1 VPDATTS
8 SSTRPTNP
16 SEIPDLP
23 ARQAIPR
30 LVDAHGGRLYG
41 LGLKLCGNPED
52 AEDLVQEVFL
62 QAYRKWHQ
70 FEGRSDPSS
79 WLYTIGAR
87 ACQRMHRR
95 RSGEPARMEPLA
107 ALLPNEDDA
116 VPDPEAEGPLD
127 AQLRR
132 EAREVI
138 DRALLALPP
147 DFRLTLVLKDIAE
160 LSVSEVAEIL
170 GIKEATVK
178 TRVHRGRL
186 ALRKAMLDELP
197 IGREGR
203 PGRSSRSD
211 QAQGAARPAEHAKHP
226 RSVCLEL
233 LRGKQEALD
242 RGVEFPVAHELLC
255 ERCEALFSSLDL
267 ARDLCRDVDGGA
279 LPSKVRE
286 LILSSID

>member
-1 VPDATTS
+1 VSEATTS
-8 SSTRPTNP
+8 SSLSTGSPKNGNGDHDL
-16 SEIPDLP
+16 PDLP

-52 AEDLVQEVFL
+52 AEDLVQEIFL

-70 FEGRSDPSS
+70 FEGRSDPST

-95 RSGEPARMEPLA
+95 RSGEPTHIEPLA
-107 ALLPNEDDA
+107 DLLPSEGDV

-138 DRALLALPP
+138 DRALLTLPP

-160 LSVSEVAEIL
+160 LSVAEVADIL

-178 TRVHRGRL
+178 TRVHRARL
-186 ALRKAMLDELP
+186 ALRKAMLEELP
-197 IGREGR
+197 AGRAGAKGAGR
-203 PGRSSRSD
+203 GS
-211 QAQGAARPAEHAKHP
+211 GAHADHP
-226 RSVCLEL
+226 RSVCLDL

-242 RGVEFPVAHELLC
+242 RGVDFPVPRDLLC
-255 ERCEALFSSLDL
+255 ERCEALFSSIDL
-267 ARDLCRDVDGGA
+267 THDLCREVDGGA
-279 LPSKVRE
+279 LPPAVRE
-286 LILSSID
+286 LILDSMSD